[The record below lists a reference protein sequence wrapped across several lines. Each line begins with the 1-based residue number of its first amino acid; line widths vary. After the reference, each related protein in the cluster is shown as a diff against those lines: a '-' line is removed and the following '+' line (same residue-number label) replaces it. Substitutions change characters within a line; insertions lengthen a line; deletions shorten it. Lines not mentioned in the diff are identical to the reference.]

1 MPELTALL
9 EELCLLPGPSGDEG
23 LVRERILQ
31 LLQGYADCTVDA
43 LGNILARKRG
53 AQRAACKLMVDAH
66 LDEVGLIVTG
76 VTQQGYLRFDTLGGI
91 DPKVLLGRRVTLH
104 GVAGVIGCTP
114 VHLLSGEQRDAVP
127 DVGDMVIDIG
137 AAGKKEALESIAL
150 GDTAVFD
157 SPFVRFGDGMLK
169 AKAIDDRA
177 GCAMLIQLLREDAPY
192 DFTATF
198 TVQEETGLV
207 GARTAAYGVNPDAA
221 IVLES
226 TTAADI
232 AGVPHENRVCYV
244 GKGPVLSV
252 MDRHTIYDRDLVR
265 LAQGI
270 ARQSELPCQIKQAV
284 AGGNNAGAIH
294 SSRAGVRTLAVS
306 LPCRY
311 LHSAACV
318 IAECDLQ
325 YTFNLTKHLIA
336 AMAAGRLA

>member
-9 EELCLLPGPSGDEG
+9 EELCMLSGPSGDEG
-23 LVRERILQ
+23 PVRERILQ
-31 LLQGYADCTVDA
+31 LLEGYADCTVDA

-53 AQRAACKLMVDAH
+53 AQRAACQLMVDAH
-66 LDEVGLIVTG
+66 MDEVGMIVTG
-76 VTQQGYLRFDTLGGI
+76 VTAQGYLRFDTLGGI
-91 DPKVLLGRRVTLH
+91 DPRVLLGRRVMLH
-104 GVAGVIGCTP
+104 GVTGVIGCTP
-114 VHLLSGEQRDAVP
+114 VHLLEGDQRDAVP
-127 DVGDMVIDIG
+127 DVGGMVIDIG
-137 AAGKKEALESIAL
+137 AAGREDALESVAL

-157 SPFVRFGDGMLK
+157 SPFVRFGDDMLK

-198 TVQEETGLV
+198 TVQEETGLT
-207 GARTAAYGVNPDAA
+207 GARAAAYAVNPDAA

-232 AGVPHENRVCYV
+232 AGVPDENRVCYV
-244 GKGPVLSV
+244 GQGPVLSV
-252 MDRHTIYDRDLVR
+252 MDRHTVYDRDLVH

-270 ARQSELPCQIKQAV
+270 AQQSELPCQIKQAV

-318 IAECDLQ
+318 IAERDLR
-325 YTFNLTKHLIA
+325 YTLDLTKRLIA

>member
-1 MPELTALL
+1 MLELTALL
-9 EELCLLPGPSGDEG
+9 EELCMLPGPSGDEG
-23 LVRERILQ
+23 PVRERILQ
-31 LLQGYADCTVDA
+31 LLDGYADCTVDA

-53 AQRAACKLMVDAH
+53 AQRAACQLMVDAH
-66 LDEVGLIVTG
+66 MDEVGLIVTG
-76 VTQQGYLRFDTLGGI
+76 VTAQGYLRFDTLGGI
-91 DPKVLLGRRVTLH
+91 DPRVLLGRRVLLH

-114 VHLLSGEQRDAVP
+114 VHLLGGDQRDAVP

-137 AAGKKEALESIAL
+137 AAGREDALKSIAL

-157 SPFVRFGDGMLK
+157 SPFVRFGDDMLK

-198 TVQEETGLV
+198 TVQEETGLT
-207 GARTAAYGVNPDAA
+207 GARTAAYAVNPDAA

-232 AGVPHENRVCYV
+232 AGVPDENRVCYV
-244 GKGPVLSV
+244 GQGPVLSV
-252 MDRHTIYDRDLVR
+252 MDRHTVYDRDLVR
-265 LAQGI
+265 LAQDI
-270 ARQSELPCQIKQAV
+270 AQQSELPCQIKQAV

-318 IAECDLQ
+318 IAERDLHH
-325 YTFNLTKHLIA
+325 TLNLTKRLIA